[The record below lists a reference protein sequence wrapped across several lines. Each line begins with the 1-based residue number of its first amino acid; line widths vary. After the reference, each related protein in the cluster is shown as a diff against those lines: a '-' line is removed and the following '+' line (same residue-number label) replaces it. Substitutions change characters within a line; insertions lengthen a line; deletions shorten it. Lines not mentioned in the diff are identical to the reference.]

1 MPCAFPHSIWNP
13 KAKLAISAPCR
24 KCMCCRLKAAQDIQ
38 QLAEFYLY
46 TAYKRGLGASFV
58 TLTHNDGSLPLS
70 LDTGLPSLSYK
81 LFKDRINY
89 AQKTCVKQFG
99 TSFKYVA
106 AGEYGDNP
114 TSEDGRRPHY
124 HVAVLGLD
132 PSASEIIFRSV
143 WNHDEFGIA
152 DIGALQP
159 GGLRYVCKYLE
170 KQIKGGAVENV
181 YSEMDV
187 EMPFVVHSQNLDK
200 EFVTSVL
207 DDFSA
212 YGDLRSFYGVSRP
225 VSRYLRDKYNLKDS
239 TYNLAVREHLAVEAA
254 NAHQSVNEYLRESAL
269 IKERTLI
276 HESLA
281 KGNPVDKSAFESGK
295 QVPRV
300 DSKSLAYLASI
311 DVDKLY
317 RDIND
322 PIPF

>member
-1 MPCAFPHSIWNP
+1 MACAFPHSVWNP
-13 KAKLAISAPCR
+13 KAKMNISAPCR

-46 TAYKRGLGASFV
+46 TVYKRGLGASFI
-58 TLTHNDGSLPLS
+58 TLTHNDNSLPIS

-81 LFKDRINY
+81 FFKERINY
-89 AQKTCVKQFG
+89 AQKQCVKQFG
-99 TSFKYVA
+99 QSFKYVA
-106 AGEYGDNP
+106 AGEYGDSP

-124 HVAVLGLD
+124 HVAALGLD
-132 PSASEIIFRSV
+132 PSAAESVFKSV
-143 WNHDEFGIA
+143 WNHDEFGIV
-152 DIGALQP
+152 DIGPLEP

-181 YSEMDV
+181 YNEMGV

-200 EFVTSVL
+200 EFILNVL

-212 YGDLRSFYGVSRP
+212 DGDLRSFYGVSRP
-225 VSRYLRDKYNLKDS
+225 VSRYLRDKYSLKNS

-254 NAHQSVNEYLRESAL
+254 NAHKSVNEYLRESAL
-269 IKERTLI
+269 VKERTLI

-281 KGNPVDKSAFESGK
+281 KGNPVDKSAFESDK
-295 QVPRV
+295 QLPRI
-300 DSKSLAYLASI
+300 DAKSLAYLSSI